1 MRKVYLIGNY
11 FYCGWLPIIKLDIS
25 KAFHVVEA
33 KVLSMILVGMGRKR
47 EKGWIKGNG
56 RRDSRWGENRRM
68 GTRREEG
75 GGGGWMSQLENT
87 ETVIFKLTHL
97 RFFPKLNL
105 LRVVFTEGSPG
116 YFGLLRWYCHLW
128 LL

>member
-1 MRKVYLIGNY
+1 
-11 FYCGWLPIIKLDIS
+11 
-25 KAFHVVEA
+25 
-33 KVLSMILVGMGRKR
+33 
-47 EKGWIKGNG
+47 
-56 RRDSRWGENRRM
+56 M

-75 GGGGWMSQLENT
+75 GGGGRWMSQLENT

-116 YFGLLRWYCHLW
+116 YFGLLR
-128 LL
+128 